1 MDSEINTLQQLKH
14 QISVMGGYV
23 EKALEEATYALI
35 ARKAEHLDNIDNIEK
50 KINEIHVVID
60 AACFKLLAKLSP
72 FASDLRLILACF
84 KMNNDLERM
93 GDHARNISLGTRMYL
108 SRKEIPLEK
117 DFLQMTNEARWMV
130 KTALDAF
137 VTKDASKAQKV
148 LEHDDVVDQLK
159 DRLTLQMKDLI
170 KKDPDFVESGVDLI
184 LFSRNL
190 ERIGDL
196 ATNIAEDVI
205 FIASGDDVRHGG
217 IAVDG

>member
-1 MDSEINTLQQLKH
+1 MENEIKSLQNLKN
-14 QISVMGGYV
+14 QITTMGGYV

-35 ARKAEHLDNIDNIEK
+35 QRKAEHLDNIQKLEE

-60 AACFKLLAKLSP
+60 EACMKLLAKLSP
-72 FASDLRLILACF
+72 FASDLRLIIACF

-108 SRKEIPLEK
+108 NRKEIPLEK
-117 DFLQMTNEARWMV
+117 DFLQMTNEVRWMV
-130 KTALDAF
+130 KTGLDAF
-137 VTKDASKAQKV
+137 VSKDAEKAQKV
-148 LEHDDVVDQLK
+148 LEHDDVVDQLR
-159 DRLTLQMKDLI
+159 DRIMLQMKDLMR
-170 KKDPDFVESGVDLI
+170 KDPAFVDSGVDLI

-205 FIASGDDVRHGG
+205 FITSGTDVRHGG
-217 IAVDG
+217 IAR